1 MAHEI
6 KQFDGV
12 VFHRVPAWH
21 GLGIV
26 VEDAPTPLEALQI
39 AGLDYE
45 VESWPMSA
53 TGLLCG
59 PDGVPGSATLDCSD
73 WLMNVRT
80 DTTPPTQLGIVSS
93 NWQVIQN
100 RQHAEFCELLAE
112 QGDVVKVESAGSI
125 RNGSK
130 VWFLLKGESFSVL
143 GKENDE
149 ILPYILVSNG
159 FDGKTGFRCTPTTVR
174 VVCAN
179 TLHMVIGDGVGD
191 SRILQPAGYSCN
203 HVGDVLGKIED
214 AKQALSLYGRSLDAT
229 RQLIDETAAKE
240 MTREDV
246 QQFFLECYTR
256 DFGSFTANPQN
267 RKEER
272 ALNRSQDAFL
282 AFSERF
288 DSERAIA
295 GTTAWNAFNSY
306 TGWSQH
312 RSYYKDSTKELER
325 SVSSKL
331 FGTDTDRATKT
342 LSLALSI

>member
-6 KQFDGV
+6 EQYDGV
-12 VFHRVPAWH
+12 VFHKVPAWH

-26 VEDAPTPLEALQI
+26 VEDAPTPLAALDI
-39 AGLDYE
+39 AGLDYF

-53 TGLLCG
+53 TGLLAG
-59 PDGVPGSATLDCSD
+59 PDGVSSAATLDCSD
-73 WLMNVRT
+73 WMMNVRT

-93 NWQVIQN
+93 NWQAIQN
-100 RQHAEFCELLAE
+100 REHAEFCELLAE
-112 QGDVVKVESAGSI
+112 EGDVVKVESAGSI
-125 RNGSK
+125 RNGAK
-130 VWFLLKGESFSVL
+130 VWFLLKGESFSVR
-143 GKENDE
+143 GKGEDE
-149 ILPYILVSNG
+149 IKPYILVSNG
-159 FDGKTGFRCTPTTVR
+159 HDGKTGFRCTPTTVR

-179 TLHMVIGDGVGD
+179 TLHMVIGDGVGKA
-191 SRILQPAGYSCN
+191 LEPAGYSCN
-203 HVGDVLGKIED
+203 HVGDIKGKIED
-214 AKQALSLYGRSLDAT
+214 AKQALALYGRSLDTT

-256 DFGSFTANPQN
+256 DFGSFVANPQN

-272 ALNRSQDAFL
+272 ALSRSQDAFL

-312 RSYYKDSTKELER
+312 RSHYKDSTKELER
-325 SVSSKL
+325 SVGSKL
-331 FGTDTDRATKT
+331 FGADSDRAMKT
-342 LSLALSI
+342 LQLALSV